1 MIKYQVRF
9 HFFVEDRANTETIY
23 SYFVKA
29 HNERS
34 AMKKAH
40 YLLSD
45 LVPDERIIIDEINVI
60 RIKRVAG
67 IYNTIRVGRR
77 HHTWTTK

>member
-1 MIKYQVRF
+1 MIKFQVRF
-9 HFFVEDRANTETIY
+9 HFYVEDRANSESIY
-23 SYFVKA
+23 SFFVKA
-29 HNERS
+29 HTERS

-45 LVPDERIIIDEINVI
+45 LVPDERVIDEINVR

-67 IYNTIRVGRR
+67 LYNTIRSGRR
-77 HHTWTTK
+77 RHTWTIK

>member
-1 MIKYQVRF
+1 MIKFQVRF

-29 HNERS
+29 HDHRS
-34 AMKKAH
+34 AVKKAH

-45 LVPDERIIIDEINVI
+45 LVPDERVIDEINV
-60 RIKRVAG
+60 RHIKSVAG
-67 IYNTIRVGRR
+67 IYNTIRAGRR
-77 HHTWTTK
+77 RHTWTTK